1 MRVKELKNQN
11 VTVKLFTILSQDYQR
26 ETQKEWKICE
36 KQYAELNMKRG
47 MQRGKKNPKLR
58 NYRADHTNNG

>member
-1 MRVKELKNQN
+1 MRVKEIKNQN

-36 KQYAELNMKRG
+36 KKYAELNIKCR
-47 MQRGKKNPKLR
+47 MQRGKKNQAEELWS
-58 NYRADHTNNG
+58 